1 VTKGAAQQPARRADA
16 QRNIEAILDAAA
28 LCLSRDPDASIAVI
42 AQTAGVGR
50 VTLYGHFA
58 NRAELIDAVVAGAI
72 EEGDEALDVL
82 DLSGDPRDA
91 LVRLIRHSWWG
102 MVQIGSLM
110 TAAGATLSPDRMLE
124 LHKRPASRVERLIE
138 RGRTTGVFRSDLP
151 TSWLV
156 GTLHRVMH
164 GAADEIE
171 AGRLSADDAAQAIA
185 ATALAAFT
193 PPGQP
198 VPHVEGTARP

>member
-1 VTKGAAQQPARRADA
+1 VTKGATQQPARRADA
-16 QRNIEAILDAAA
+16 QRNIQAILDAAA

-58 NRAELIDAVVAGAI
+58 NRAELIDAVVARAI

-102 MVQIGSLM
+102 MVQICSLM

>member
-1 VTKGAAQQPARRADA
+1 
-16 QRNIEAILDAAA
+16 
-28 LCLSRDPDASIAVI
+28 
-42 AQTAGVGR
+42 
-50 VTLYGHFA
+50 
-58 NRAELIDAVVAGAI
+58 
-72 EEGDEALDVL
+72 
-82 DLSGDPRDA
+82 
-91 LVRLIRHSWWG
+91 
-102 MVQIGSLM
+102 
-110 TAAGATLSPDRMLE
+110 MLE

-138 RGRTTGVFRSDLP
+138 RGRTAGVFRSDLP

-171 AGRLSADDAAQAIA
+171 AGRLSADDAAQTIA

>member
-1 VTKGAAQQPARRADA
+1 
-16 QRNIEAILDAAA
+16 
-28 LCLSRDPDASIAVI
+28 
-42 AQTAGVGR
+42 
-50 VTLYGHFA
+50 
-58 NRAELIDAVVAGAI
+58 
-72 EEGDEALDVL
+72 
-82 DLSGDPRDA
+82 
-91 LVRLIRHSWWG
+91 
-102 MVQIGSLM
+102 
-110 TAAGATLSPDRMLE
+110 
-124 LHKRPASRVERLIE
+124 
-138 RGRTTGVFRSDLP
+138 VFRSDLP

-171 AGRLSADDAAQAIA
+171 AGRLSADDAARAIA